1 MKNKLKKDLR
11 FLKPII
17 GRTITALILAGLKA
31 ILSFQDVC
39 NNNNSYDNHKAEDT
53 FVFTWFVWFF
63 IFFIAIYIFTTWV
76 YGDEQKENK

>member
-17 GRTITALILAGLKA
+17 GRTIIALILAGLKA
-31 ILSFQDVC
+31 ILSFQEAYNDY
-39 NNNNSYDNHKAEDT
+39 NNNKAEET
-53 FVFTWFVWFF
+53 FIVTWFVWFF
-63 IFFIAIYIFTTWV
+63 IFFIAIYIFTTWL

>member
-17 GRTITALILAGLKA
+17 GRTIIALFLSTLKA
-31 ILSFQDVC
+31 ILSFQEAYNDY
-39 NNNNSYDNHKAEDT
+39 NKNKAEDT
-53 FVFTWFVWFF
+53 FVFTWLVWFF